1 MNARKVKM
9 LEKELDMVCIRILKN
24 MENYNRKRRIANDS
38 KSEELYGADE
48 QIYYDWG
55 LAEI

>member
-9 LEKELDMVCIRILKN
+9 LEKELDMVCIRILKS
-24 MENYNRKRRIANDS
+24 MENYKKKRRITNDS

>member
-1 MNARKVKM
+1 MNARKVKV
-9 LEKELDMVCIRILKN
+9 LEKELDMVCIRILKS
-24 MENYNRKRRIANDS
+24 MENYNRKRRITNDS

-55 LAEI
+55 LAKI

>member
-9 LEKELDMVCIRILKN
+9 LEKELDMVCIRILKS
-24 MENYNRKRRIANDS
+24 MENYKKKRRIANDS

-48 QIYYDWG
+48 QIYYNWG
-55 LAEI
+55 LAKI

>member
-9 LEKELDMVCIRILKN
+9 LEKELDMVCIRILKS
-24 MENYNRKRRIANDS
+24 MEKYKKKRRITNDS

>member
-9 LEKELDMVCIRILKN
+9 LEKELDMVCIRILKS
-24 MENYNRKRRIANDS
+24 MENYKKKRRITNDS

-48 QIYYDWG
+48 QIYYNWG

>member
-9 LEKELDMVCIRILKN
+9 LEKELDMVCIRILKS
-24 MENYNRKRRIANDS
+24 MENYKKKRRIANDS
-38 KSEELYGADE
+38 KSEDFYGANE

>member
-1 MNARKVKM
+1 MNVRKINR
-9 LEKELDMVCIRILKN
+9 LEKELDMICIRILKN
-24 MENYNRKRRIANDS
+24 MENYKKKRRNTNDS
-38 KSEELYGADE
+38 KSEDFYGANE

>member
-9 LEKELDMVCIRILKN
+9 LEKELDMVCIRILKS
-24 MENYNRKRRIANDS
+24 MENYKKKRRITNDS

-48 QIYYDWG
+48 QIYYNWG
-55 LAEI
+55 LAKI

>member
-9 LEKELDMVCIRILKN
+9 LEKELDMVCIRILKS
-24 MENYNRKRRIANDS
+24 MENYKKKRRITNDS
-38 KSEELYGADE
+38 KSKDFYGSDE
-48 QIYYDWG
+48 QIYYNWG